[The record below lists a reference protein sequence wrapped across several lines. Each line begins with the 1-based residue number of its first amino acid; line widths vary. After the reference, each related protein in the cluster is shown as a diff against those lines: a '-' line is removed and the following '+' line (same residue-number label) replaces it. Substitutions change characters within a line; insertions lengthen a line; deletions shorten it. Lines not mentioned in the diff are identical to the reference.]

1 MSSVTLGFS
10 WLEWI
15 PHFPDLS
22 IYSRKEHRIFF
33 CFAIFSTDKLDSFA
47 SRAKR
52 RAEWLLI
59 RVLMRARFGSCD
71 TKCL

>member
-1 MSSVTLGFS
+1 MSSVALGFS

-15 PHFPDLS
+15 PHFPNLS

-59 RVLMRARFGSCD
+59 RVLMKARFGSYD